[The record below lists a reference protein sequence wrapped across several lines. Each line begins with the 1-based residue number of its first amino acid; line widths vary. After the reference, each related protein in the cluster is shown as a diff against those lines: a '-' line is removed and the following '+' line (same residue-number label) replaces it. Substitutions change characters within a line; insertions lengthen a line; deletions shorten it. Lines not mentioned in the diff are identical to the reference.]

1 MSPHRIFAYAA
12 PLIVFAAV
20 FFGAVMLDDD
30 HDCEAKTCPDC
41 GGDGEVTC
49 SSCGGQGEVEASDG
63 VWEGCTSCGG
73 SGNDFDEN
81 IVYGSGTVT
90 CSTCGGSG
98 TVADPHTHSYS
109 KTGSK
114 YYTCGGWVYT
124 YTCSCGDSYTTGSG
138 YSSHNYVSDGGH
150 WSGCK
155 YYTDK
160 KCSRCG
166 DTTSTYSYTSHSW
179 GSWTTTKAA
188 TCTSSGTQTRTCSD
202 CGNTETQTI
211 SATGHS
217 YVSHSAVSPTCTKSG
232 NDAYYTCSKCSTIF
246 NSSKAVISSI
256 PTKAALGHSWGSW
269 TVTKEATCTD
279 SGTQKHTCSRCSS
292 SETKTISATGH
303 SYVSHSAVSP
313 TCTKSGNDAYYTCSK
328 CSTIF
333 NSSKSIISSIPTKAA
348 LGHSWGSWTVTK
360 AATCT
365 DSGTQKHTCSRCSA
379 SETKTI
385 SALGHQWYVTAYDWS
400 EDCSECE
407 VYIYCARSNAHT
419 SLVTADSTNRTVK
432 DSEVRFTTTY
442 SISGTDSSS
451 GLSYSDTEIRYTH
464 RAVLKYSASG
474 ASDVPL
480 ATAATYV
487 SEDSSPSGSASIT
500 VGSAP
505 SISGKIFGAWSDGKS
520 DHRVSSKISVPYGSV
535 VTLTAV
541 WEDPLSFTTV
551 PTASCVVTPVIDYS
565 DDGSYTLQS
574 QSVASY
580 TLGSSMAASSD
591 VWTDPNYRT
600 PPEADNVINITDDLT
615 FKSSDPAYTIRWDL
629 NDSSGADSDKA
640 SMLSSYLGM
649 CKEWTGS
656 KYHQGYSYT
665 VDSCLP
671 SWITWDA
678 GLKNDDLGQSWY
690 ELVIR
695 PALQQVSKDTHGDY
709 WIYYECT
716 YPKGI
721 FATPTTIT
729 FLVKFSV
736 DVSWS
741 GGVIVPDKSSTFV
754 LRLDYGFN
762 SGANNKTL
770 RQICSADASEYRF
783 NLIGTE
789 LTRDGFTFKG
799 WATTSGSGYTDIG
812 EEYPLNI
819 GSASVQKSVD
829 DKGNP
834 VYTATIYA
842 VWEEIE
848 KEDPVIPDDLRD
860 LLGLLQ
866 DPYVLGLF
874 VLICFLVAVIVRV
887 RRQGMI

>member
-1 MSPHRIFAYAA
+1 MTPHRIFVYAA

-20 FFGAVMLDDD
+20 LFGAVMLDDD
-30 HDCEAKTCPDC
+30 HDCEADTCPDC
-41 GGDGEVTC
+41 GGSGTVTC
-49 SSCGGQGEVEASDG
+49 PD
-63 VWEGCTSCGG
+63 CGG
-73 SGNDFDEN
+73 SGVIEEVGGTIFCPNCGGDEP
-81 IVYGSGTVT
+81 GSGDVT

-98 TVADPHTHSYS
+98 DVPH
-109 KTGSK
+109 
-114 YYTCGGWVYT
+114 
-124 YTCSCGDSYTTGSG
+124 D
-138 YSSHNYVSDGGH
+138 YVSDGGH
-150 WSGCK
+150 WEGCD
-155 YYTDK
+155 YYDDET
-160 KCSRCG
+160 CSICG
-166 DTTSTYSYTSHSW
+166 DTISSYSHTSHSW

-188 TCTSSGTQTRTCSD
+188 TCTSSGTQTRICSD
-202 CGNTETQTI
+202 CDEKETKTI

-246 NSSKAVISSI
+246 NSSKTVISSI

-333 NSSKSIISSIPTKAA
+333 NSSKTVISSIPTKAA

-365 DSGTQKHTCSRCSA
+365 DSGTQKHTCSRCSS

-464 RAVLKYSASG
+464 RAVLKYSAPG

-520 DHRVSSKISVPYGSV
+520 DHRVNSKISVPYGSV

-541 WEDPLSFTTV
+541 WEDPIEFTTV

-600 PPEADNVINITDDLT
+600 PPEADHVIHLTDDLS
-615 FKSSDPAYTIRWDL
+615 FKSNDAAYSISWTQIDV
-629 NDSSGADSDKA
+629 SSGVDNVDAAKQLA
-640 SMLSSYLGM
+640 YQLSYAVSGTKNWSYSVQE
-649 CKEWTGS
+649 CT
-656 KYHQGYSYT
+656 
-665 VDSCLP
+665 P
-671 SWITWDA
+671 SWIHWDTDIIE
-678 GLKNDDLGQSWY
+678 DDLGHDVVGQFTLS
-690 ELVIR
+690 IR
-695 PALQQVSKDTHGDY
+695 PALQQISEDTHGDY
-709 WIYYECT
+709 WFWYAVTSPLDRTES
-716 YPKGI
+716 
-721 FATPTTIT
+721 
-729 FLVKFSV
+729 FLIEFSV
-736 DVSWS
+736 DVDWA
-741 GGVIVPDKSSTFV
+741 GGVIVPEKYSTFV
-754 LRLDYGFN
+754 LRLDYGFD

-848 KEDPVIPDDLRD
+848 KDDPVIPDNLRD

-887 RRQGMI
+887 RRQGMV

>member
-1 MSPHRIFAYAA
+1 MTPHRIFVYAA

-49 SSCGGQGEVEASDG
+49 SSCNGNGYTSIAHSGSGEQY
-63 VWEGCTSCGG
+63 WETIGCTSCGG
-73 SGNDFDEN
+73 SGYQLDSFDGTMSEDGN
-81 IVYGSGTVT
+81 LVFGSGKVT

-98 TVADPHTHSYS
+98 SVADPHTHSYS

-246 NSSKAVISSI
+246 NSSKTVISSI

-292 SETKTISATGH
+292 SETKTIS
-303 SYVSHSAVSP
+303 S
-313 TCTKSGNDAYYTCSK
+313 
-328 CSTIF
+328 
-333 NSSKSIISSIPTKAA
+333 
-348 LGHSWGSWTVTK
+348 
-360 AATCT
+360 
-365 DSGTQKHTCSRCSA
+365 
-379 SETKTI
+379 
-385 SALGHQWYVTAYDWS
+385 LGHQWYVTAYQWS
-400 EDCSECE
+400 DDCSECT
-407 VYIYCARSNAHT
+407 VHFNCARNNSH
-419 SLVTADSTNRTVK
+419 SS
-432 DSEVRFTTTY
+432 TTTAESGCTETDLSAVKTKIVY
-442 SISGTDSSS
+442 SISGSDSYT
-451 GLSYSDTEIRYTH
+451 GVAYSDSKILYDH
-464 RAVLKYSASG
+464 LAILQYSASG
-474 ASDVPL
+474 ASDVPSV
-480 ATAATYV
+480 AHKV
-487 SEDSSPSGSASIT
+487 STTSSDTPSGSCAFI

-505 SISGKIFGAWSDGKS
+505 SKSGKIFGTWSDGVRDYAPKS
-520 DHRVSSKISVPYGSV
+520 QISVPYGSIV
-535 VTLTAV
+535 ELTAV
-541 WEDPLSFTTV
+541 WEDPIEFTTV

-574 QSVASY
+574 AASHS
-580 TLGSSMAASSD
+580 LGSSMAASSD

-600 PPEADNVINITDDLT
+600 PPEADHVIHLTDDLS
-615 FKSSDPAYTIRWDL
+615 FKSNDAAYSISWTQIDV
-629 NDSSGADSDKA
+629 SSGVDNVDAAKQLA
-640 SMLSSYLGM
+640 YQLSYAVSGTKNWSYSVQE
-649 CKEWTGS
+649 CT
-656 KYHQGYSYT
+656 
-665 VDSCLP
+665 P
-671 SWITWDA
+671 SWIHWDTDIIE
-678 GLKNDDLGQSWY
+678 DDLGHDVVGQFTLS
-690 ELVIR
+690 IR
-695 PALQQVSKDTHGDY
+695 PALQQISEDTHGDY
-709 WIYYECT
+709 WFWYAVTSPLDRTES
-716 YPKGI
+716 
-721 FATPTTIT
+721 
-729 FLVKFSV
+729 FLIEFSV
-736 DVSWS
+736 DVDWA
-741 GGVIVPDKSSTFV
+741 GGVIVPEKYSTFV
-754 LRLDYGFN
+754 LRLDYGFD

-783 NLIGTE
+783 NLVGTE
-789 LTRDGFTFKG
+789 LARDGYTFKG

-834 VYTATIYA
+834 VYTATIYV

-848 KEDPVIPDDLRD
+848 KDDPVIPDNLRD

-887 RRQGMI
+887 RRQGMV

>member
-1 MSPHRIFAYAA
+1 MTPHRIFVYAA

-41 GGDGEVTC
+41 GGSGEVWED
-49 SSCGGQGEVEASDG
+49 CGGA
-63 VWEGCTSCGG
+63 CGG
-73 SGNDFDEN
+73 EGVLPDGDPCPDCGGGG
-81 IVYGSGTVT
+81 GSYIT

-98 TVADPHTHSYS
+98 SVADPHTHSYS

-246 NSSKAVISSI
+246 NSSKAV
-256 PTKAALGHSWGSW
+256 
-269 TVTKEATCTD
+269 
-279 SGTQKHTCSRCSS
+279 
-292 SETKTISATGH
+292 
-303 SYVSHSAVSP
+303 
-313 TCTKSGNDAYYTCSK
+313 
-328 CSTIF
+328 
-333 NSSKSIISSIPTKAA
+333 ISSIPTKAA

-754 LRLDYGFN
+754 LRLDYGFD

>member
-1 MSPHRIFAYAA
+1 MTPHRIFVYAA

-49 SSCGGQGEVEASDG
+49 SSCNGNGYTSIAHSGSGEQY
-63 VWEGCTSCGG
+63 WETIGCTSCGG
-73 SGNDFDEN
+73 SGYQLDSFDGTMSEDGN
-81 IVYGSGTVT
+81 LVFGSGKVT

-98 TVADPHTHSYS
+98 SVADPHTHSYS

-246 NSSKAVISSI
+246 NSSK
-256 PTKAALGHSWGSW
+256 
-269 TVTKEATCTD
+269 TV
-279 SGTQKHTCSRCSS
+279 
-292 SETKTISATGH
+292 
-303 SYVSHSAVSP
+303 
-313 TCTKSGNDAYYTCSK
+313 
-328 CSTIF
+328 
-333 NSSKSIISSIPTKAA
+333 ISSIPTKAA

-365 DSGTQKHTCSRCSA
+365 DSGTQKHTCSRCST

-464 RAVLKYSASG
+464 RAVLKYSAPG

-520 DHRVSSKISVPYGSV
+520 DHRVNSKISVPYGSV

-600 PPEADNVINITDDLT
+600 PPEADHVIHLTDDLS
-615 FKSSDPAYTIRWDL
+615 FKSNDAAYSISWTQIDV
-629 NDSSGADSDKA
+629 SSGVDNVDAAKQLA
-640 SMLSSYLGM
+640 YQLSYAVSGTKNWSYSVQE
-649 CKEWTGS
+649 CT
-656 KYHQGYSYT
+656 
-665 VDSCLP
+665 P
-671 SWITWDA
+671 SWIHWDTDIIE
-678 GLKNDDLGQSWY
+678 DDLGHDVVGQFTLS
-690 ELVIR
+690 IR
-695 PALQQVSKDTHGDY
+695 PALQQISEDTHGDY
-709 WIYYECT
+709 WFWYAVTSPLDRTES
-716 YPKGI
+716 
-721 FATPTTIT
+721 
-729 FLVKFSV
+729 FLIEFSV
-736 DVSWS
+736 DVDWA
-741 GGVIVPDKSSTFV
+741 GGVIVPEKYSTFV
-754 LRLDYGFN
+754 LRLDYGFD

-783 NLIGTE
+783 NLVGTE
-789 LTRDGFTFKG
+789 LARDGYTFKG

-834 VYTATIYA
+834 VYTATIYV

-848 KEDPVIPDDLRD
+848 KDDPVIPDNLRD

-887 RRQGMI
+887 RRQGMV

>member
-279 SGTQKHTCSRCSS
+279 SGTQKHTCSRCS
-292 SETKTISATGH
+292 
-303 SYVSHSAVSP
+303 
-313 TCTKSGNDAYYTCSK
+313 
-328 CSTIF
+328 
-333 NSSKSIISSIPTKAA
+333 
-348 LGHSWGSWTVTK
+348 
-360 AATCT
+360 
-365 DSGTQKHTCSRCSA
+365 A

-520 DHRVSSKISVPYGSV
+520 DHRVNSKISVPYGSV

-541 WEDPLSFTTV
+541 WEDPIEFTTV

-678 GLKNDDLGQSWY
+678 GLKNDVLEQSWY

-716 YPKGI
+716 YPEGI
-721 FATPTTIT
+721 FATPTTIS

-736 DVSWS
+736 DVSWA

-754 LRLDYGFN
+754 LRLDYGFD